1 MTSNQHYRGYAV
13 HPFAHRLGDN
23 GFSANLLLERADT
36 DCGDPA
42 YQFYSLDYFSKEAD
56 AIAYS
61 QRWAEDWIDA
71 RG

>member
-23 GFSANLLLERADT
+23 SFSANVLLERAEQNPGDT
-36 DCGDPA
+36 D
-42 YQFYSLDYFSKEAD
+42 YQFYSLDYFPKEAD

-61 QRWAEDWIDA
+61 SQWAREWIDT